1 MYLFINEDLH
11 DLYSSLNTVRVIK
24 SRMKWAEHVERMGN
38 KRGVFRV
45 LVGILEWKWPLGR
58 PGVDG
63 RELLGSI
70 KRVEF
75 LDYLKT
81 G

>member
-45 LVGILEWKWPLGR
+45 LVGILE
-58 PGVDG
+58 
-63 RELLGSI
+63 
-70 KRVEF
+70 
-75 LDYLKT
+75 
-81 G
+81 